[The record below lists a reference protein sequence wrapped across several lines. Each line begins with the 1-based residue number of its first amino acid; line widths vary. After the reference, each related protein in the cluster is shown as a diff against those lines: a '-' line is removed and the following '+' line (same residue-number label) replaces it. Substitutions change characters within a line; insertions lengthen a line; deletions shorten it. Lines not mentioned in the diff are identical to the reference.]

1 MSYNERPDGY
11 KGVKYGAGAMAV
23 LGIGFALKT
32 CTGFLGGLPPAT
44 PESAERVML
53 NDPESG
59 AVFATIKR
67 TYPQEFEGLKKEIA
81 GRGAEFQNNEAIA
94 AGARSYMMQAT
105 LRHFHEL
112 AQAPHAALAA
122 YRQTELA
129 AIDSL
134 KGENVAACATY
145 FRSGQVNG
153 LGATASDDL
162 KQRFRDFQIKTWESE
177 AAGRDTPAGRKIAAP
192 DRATVTTLDKAL
204 LAAGFD
210 AATISSAVNGGRVP
224 DTTQCGVGLAFLHAI
239 EDLPD
244 DKADNFTAFVAS
256 SPAMKAP
263 S

>member
-1 MSYNERPDGY
+1 
-11 KGVKYGAGAMAV
+11 
-23 LGIGFALKT
+23 
-32 CTGFLGGLPPAT
+32 
-44 PESAERVML
+44 
-53 NDPESG
+53 
-59 AVFATIKR
+59 
-67 TYPQEFEGLKKEIA
+67 
-81 GRGAEFQNNEAIA
+81 
-94 AGARSYMMQAT
+94 MQAM
-105 LRHFHEL
+105 LRHFREL

-122 YRQTELA
+122 YRQAELT

-153 LGATASDDL
+153 LGATASTDL

-177 AAGRDTPAGRKIAAP
+177 AAARDAPAGRKIAAP
-192 DRATVTTLDKAL
+192 DRATITTLNKAI

-210 AATISSAVNGGRVP
+210 AATVSSAVNGGHLP
-224 DTTQCGVGLAFLHAI
+224 DSTQCGVGLAFLHAV

-256 SPAMKAP
+256 SPAMRAP